1 MLHSAINPFLYSIY
15 SKRFRNGIQEY
26 IRTRYKSKHQYM
38 TEDSLDQFIRSFN
51 RGRHPGKES
60 KRVVNKSVLKRHFDY
75 ESSDLKRND
84 LLRKDMVVIQQSQ
97 SEGITRFKKFSC
109 SSNSKHGTKS
119 VVLSTSIHATG
130 SVRWAKLKKQL
141 LYPIKKN
148 DTGISKTYSL
158 KFSNKNMQ
166 SQISNCRRTFKSE
179 GI

>member
-26 IRTRYKSKHQYM
+26 IRTRYKSKHQYI

-109 SSNSKHGTKS
+109 SSQSKRATNS
-119 VVLSTSIHATG
+119 VVQSTSIHASG
-130 SVRWAKLKKQL
+130 SAKWAKLKKHFEN
-141 LYPIKKN
+141 PIKRN
-148 DTGISKTYSL
+148 DRGSSKTYSL
-158 KFSNKNMQ
+158 EVYDRNLQSLNSNRGKA
-166 SQISNCRRTFKSE
+166 CKSE